1 MARNAFDG
9 WLRPACAGEEESVVR
24 RFAPL
29 IAGFLALT
37 LVGAACTSKK
47 AESASDIQA
56 LQLKLDQAS
65 AKSPGAVLRSTLD
78 TVFGEHVALIAD
90 AAAAQ
95 IQGRAADITAASG
108 RLLGQNSTD
117 LATAFGTVYP
127 DAQATF
133 LALWKKHIAFFLDY
147 GAAAAK
153 NDGAGKTK
161 AVDQLNAYAV
171 TFAAF
176 LNGQNSLLP
185 KDAVVSLFKEHATTV
200 TAVIDA
206 LAAKDYAKADTALIA
221 AYAHMDMIGK
231 ALATAIRTQHPEKL
245 QGVPDSKPADL
256 RAQLDAALQGH
267 SLLLYS
273 MGAAIIQKRTPD
285 ASAAV
290 NALSTTNAE
299 DIASI
304 IGTAWGGDSQATFL
318 AAWKKQIP
326 LYESYARAVATKNAT
341 AEAKYRDDLATA
353 AAGIGTVIHGL
364 DPELAAGDISDL
376 IELHLLSIKQ
386 SIDSLGR
393 NSFGVAYDALL
404 RAILHM
410 DDLAAELADGV
421 AKQFPTKFV

>member
-1 MARNAFDG
+1 M
-9 WLRPACAGEEESVVR
+9 R

-47 AESASDIQA
+47 ASSVEDLAAIQA
-56 LQLKLDQAS
+56 KLDQAS

-78 TVFGEHVALIAD
+78 TLFGEHVALLAD

-95 IQGRAADITAASG
+95 IQGRAADVTAASE
-108 RLLGQNSTD
+108 RLLGKNSTD

-127 DAQATF
+127 DAQITF
-133 LALWKKHIAFFLDY
+133 YALWRKHIAFFLDY

-153 NDGAGKTK
+153 NDAAGKKK

-185 KDAVVSLFKEHATTV
+185 KDAVVALFKEHATTV

-206 LAAKDYAKADTALIA
+206 VAAKDYAKADTALIA

-231 ALATAIRTQHPEKL
+231 ALATAVRAQHPEKL

-273 MGAAIIQKRTPD
+273 MGAAIVQKRAPD
-285 ASAAV
+285 AAAAV
-290 NALSTTNAE
+290 DALTSTNAN
-299 DIASI
+299 DIASL
-304 IGTAWGGDSQATFL
+304 IGTAWGGSSQATFL
-318 AAWKKQIP
+318 TAWQKQIP
-326 LYESYARAVATKNAT
+326 LYESYARAVAAKNAT

-353 AAGIGTVIHGL
+353 AQGIGTVIHGL

-376 IELHLLSIKQ
+376 VELQLLSIKQ

-393 NSFGVAYDALL
+393 NDFGLAYDALL
-404 RAILHM
+404 RAVMHM
-410 DDLAAELADGV
+410 DDLAAEIADGV

>member
-1 MARNAFDG
+1 MARNVLWMAASG
-9 WLRPACAGEEESVVR
+9 HAAGEEESDVR
-24 RFAPL
+24 RFAPVM
-29 IAGFLALT
+29 AGLLALT
-37 LVGAACTSKK
+37 LLGAACTSKK
-47 AESASDIQA
+47 SASASDLQA

-78 TVFGEHVALIAD
+78 TLFGEHVALIAD

-95 IQGRAADITAASG
+95 VQGRAADVTAASDL
-108 RLLGQNSTD
+108 LLGKNSTD

-127 DAQATF
+127 DAQGTF

-161 AVDQLNAYAV
+161 AVGALKAYAA

-185 KDAVVSLFKEHATTV
+185 KDAVASLFTEHATTV
-200 TAVIDA
+200 IAVIDA
-206 LAAKDYAKADTALIA
+206 EAAKDYAKADAALAA
-221 AYAHMDMIGK
+221 AYSHMDMIGK
-231 ALATAIRTQHPEKL
+231 ALATQIRAQHPEKL

-256 RAQLDAALQGH
+256 RAQLDAALQVH
-267 SLLLYS
+267 SLLLRS
-273 MGAAIIQKRTPD
+273 LGAAILQKRAPD
-285 ASAAV
+285 AAAAV
-290 NALSTTNAE
+290 SALRTTNAT

-304 IGTAWGGDSQATFL
+304 IGTAWGGDSQTTFL
-318 AAWKKQIP
+318 TAWVKQIP
-326 LYESYARAVATKNAT
+326 LYERYARAVATKNAT
-341 AEAKYRDDLATA
+341 AQATYRDDLATA
-353 AAGIGTVIHGL
+353 ADGIGKVVNGL
-364 DPELAAGDISDL
+364 DAQLAAGDISDFL
-376 IELHLLSIKQ
+376 KLHVLSIKQ

-393 NSFGVAYDALL
+393 NTYGLAYDALL
-404 RAILHM
+404 RAITHM